1 MPIGICIRIFPK
13 PKNWNIMAKIEK
25 TVLINRYLDISGMI
39 RADIAHCDRDIQTM
53 QEACAGTYE
62 SIAENLPQII
72 ERIDRENV
80 EARALIDY
88 FISGHFDGDEKSVVV
103 AALEAAKETFVTVAK
118 SINKMLTVDKKLVK
132 NITEKVTEIESLRRS
147 IAEISAISGD
157 IELLSYN
164 AVFVASQAGSS
175 GSAFRHIAK
184 EIKTLSNLTNN
195 LARKMQNNSE
205 SLVAHY
211 KSFNH
216 EIETVNKETNQ
227 RLQNIDSDLNQ
238 VFAKYHTG
246 LSNIADLI
254 KQTLE
259 RSEKS
264 KENIPNIMVNL
275 QTQDLVRQLLEQI
288 MLLNKEFF
296 TENRTTLTTQLNFEQ
311 EVDIVEEVSAKSCAR
326 LDLSNRI
333 LNMVMEK
340 LHDSINS
347 LNGLLA
353 TFKAKIADIESDR
366 VNLVDFFAYPQ
377 SSLKGKSSIQ
387 TIFDDSSAIMQDLIT
402 FLEMSV
408 LKKHEAE
415 EKAGDIQSDLYAI
428 EFNFQE
434 MRKIIKQFNIIK
446 VVSKMEISRE
456 DSLAANTTASSDL
469 FEQLTLK
476 MDQNVARINDR
487 LNTIK
492 KDIYANIEKFTT
504 NLRNQED
511 DIKNVKS
518 NISESIHN
526 LSIMRDHL
534 NDAVKAVG
542 HSSDKLFGLVDDSL
556 NGVDKIRFLINQSK
570 QIENRYSAIFS
581 KFASLRE
588 SLQQQYPDIFGQS
601 FTFDRFPDLID
612 IANKFAVTS
621 PGDITTVEDEKVDQG
636 GELTLF

>member
-1 MPIGICIRIFPK
+1 
-13 PKNWNIMAKIEK
+13 MAKIEK
-25 TVLINRYLDISGMI
+25 TDLINRYLDISGMI
-39 RADIAHCDRDIQTM
+39 GADIAHCERDIQNM
-53 QEACAGTYE
+53 EDACASTYE
-62 SIAENLPQII
+62 SIAENLPQLVDG
-72 ERIDRENV
+72 IDNENA

-88 FISGHFDGDEKSVVV
+88 FISGHSDSDEKSVVV
-103 AALEAAKETFVTVAK
+103 VALDAAKEKFVTVAK
-118 SINKMLTVDKKLVK
+118 SINKMLAVDKKLVK
-132 NITEKVTEIESLRRS
+132 NITEKVSEIESLRSS
-147 IAEISAISGD
+147 IAEISVISGD

-216 EIETVNKETNQ
+216 EIETVNKDTNK

-238 VFAKYHTG
+238 IFTKYHTG

-259 RSEKS
+259 RSEKN
-264 KENIPNIMVNL
+264 KENIPGIMVNL

-288 MLLNKEFF
+288 MDLNKEFF
-296 TENRTTLTTQLNFEQ
+296 TENRTTLTTRLNFEQ
-311 EVDIVEEVSAKSCAR
+311 EADIVEELSAKSCAR
-326 LDLSNRI
+326 LDMAKRI
-333 LNMVMEK
+333 LNMVVKK
-340 LHDSINS
+340 LQESINT

-353 TFKAKIADIESDR
+353 TFKDKIADVESDR

-387 TIFDDSSAIMQDLIT
+387 TIFDESSAIMQELIT
-402 FLEMSV
+402 FLEISV
-408 LKKHEAE
+408 RKKHEAE
-415 EKAGDIQSDLYAI
+415 EKAGDIQSDLNTI

-469 FEQLTLK
+469 LEQLTLK
-476 MDQNVARINDR
+476 MDENIARINDR

-492 KDIYANIEKFTT
+492 KDIYANIKKFTT

-518 NISESIHN
+518 NIRESIHN
-526 LSIMRDHL
+526 LSVMRDNL

-542 HSSDKLFGLVDDSL
+542 HSSDKLFGLLDDSL
-556 NGVDKIRFLINQSK
+556 KGVDKIRFLINRSE
-570 QIENRYSAIFS
+570 QIENRYSSIFS
-581 KFASLRE
+581 KFVSLRE
-588 SLQQQYPDIFGQS
+588 SLQQPYPDIFNR
-601 FTFDRFPDLID
+601 TFEYARFQDLID
-612 IANKFAVTS
+612 LSNKFSVTS
-621 PGDITTVEDEKVDQG
+621 PKDVTTVEVEPERVCQG